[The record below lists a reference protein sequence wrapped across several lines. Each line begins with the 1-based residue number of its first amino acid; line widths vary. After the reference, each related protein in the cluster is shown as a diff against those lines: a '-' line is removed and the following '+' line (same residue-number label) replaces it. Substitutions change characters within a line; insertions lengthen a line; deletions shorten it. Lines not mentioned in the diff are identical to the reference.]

1 MGIALTRTV
10 MRMGVRLMVA
20 FALTPALA
28 QATVIQLCGRMQD
41 SWHPIR
47 VYDSANKCEAARK
60 ATVEKIA
67 ARSCVVAASVDKC
80 RADLQS
86 GLVCRPE

>member
-1 MGIALTRTV
+1 MSRRAVLLTLAL
-10 MRMGVRLMVA
+10 
-20 FALTPALA
+20 ALTPALA
-28 QATVIQLCGRMQD
+28 PATVVQLCGRMQD
-41 SWHPIR
+41 SWQPIR

-60 ATVEKIA
+60 ATVDKIA

-86 GLVCRPE
+86 GLACRSE

>member
-1 MGIALTRTV
+1 
-10 MRMGVRLMVA
+10 LMVA
-20 FALTPALA
+20 VALTPLTPALA
-28 QATVIQLCGRMQD
+28 QARVVRLCGRMPD
-41 SWHPIR
+41 SWQPIR
-47 VYDSANKCEAARK
+47 VYESANKCEAARE

-80 RADLQS
+80 RADLRS

>member
-1 MGIALTRTV
+1 MMVAVALTP
-10 MRMGVRLMVA
+10 
-20 FALTPALA
+20 LTPALA
-28 QATVIQLCGRMQD
+28 QARVVRLCGRMPD
-41 SWHPIR
+41 SWQPIR
-47 VYDSANKCEAARK
+47 VYESANKCEAARE

-80 RADLQS
+80 RADLRS

>member
-1 MGIALTRTV
+1 
-10 MRMGVRLMVA
+10 MVA
-20 FALTPALA
+20 LALMPAPALA
-28 QATVIQLCGRMQD
+28 QRTVVQLCGRMQD
-41 SWHPIR
+41 SWQPIR

-60 ATVEKIA
+60 ATVDKIA

-86 GLVCRPE
+86 GLACRSE

>member
-1 MGIALTRTV
+1 M
-10 MRMGVRLMVA
+10 MVA
-20 FALTPALA
+20 LALMPAPALA
-28 QATVIQLCGRMQD
+28 QRTVVQLCGRMQD

-60 ATVEKIA
+60 ATVDKIA
-67 ARSCVVAASVDKC
+67 ARSCVAAGSVDKC